1 MPDCA
6 FSAINSL
13 VDDVFGGIMT
23 GFWLVSYIVLWLL
36 VIVGGL
42 TLIALA
48 REVEVLH
55 KQVDSLRHY
64 LAKTNE
70 NS

>member
-1 MPDCA
+1 
-6 FSAINSL
+6 
-13 VDDVFGGIMT
+13 MT
-23 GFWLVSYIVLWLL
+23 GFWLVSYIILWLL

-42 TLIALA
+42 ILIALA

-55 KQVDSLRHY
+55 KHVDSLRHY
-64 LAKTNE
+64 LTKTDE